1 MDNNVLSKRNK
12 SRILLIDSV
21 LFVIFLFFDQL
32 TKYMAVG
39 RLKEHPPFIILDGI
53 LEFQYLENH
62 GSAFG
67 LFQNQK
73 IFILLISG
81 TFMLLLVFVL
91 FRLPGTKKYLPLDIL
106 VTLILSGGIG
116 NMIDRVIH
124 DYVIDFIYFKIINY
138 PIFNVA
144 DIYVVVGTILI
155 AILCLFIYEEK
166 DLDFLSFKG
175 GKQEDK

>member
-1 MDNNVLSKRNK
+1 MDNNVASKQNK
-12 SRILLIDSV
+12 NKILIIDSV
-21 LFVIFLFFDQL
+21 LFVIFLLFDQL

-39 RLKEHPPFIILDGI
+39 RLKGQNPFIILDGI

-73 IFILLISG
+73 PFILLISG

-91 FRLPGTKKYLPLDIL
+91 FRLPATRKYLPLDIM

-144 DIYVVVGTILI
+144 DIYVVVGTILV
-155 AILCLFIYEEK
+155 AILCLFVYEENE
-166 DLDFLSFKG
+166 LDFLSFKAK
-175 GKQEDK
+175 KQEDK

>member
-1 MDNNVLSKRNK
+1 
-12 SRILLIDSV
+12 
-21 LFVIFLFFDQL
+21 
-32 TKYMAVG
+32 MA
-39 RLKEHPPFIILDGI
+39 
-53 LEFQYLENH
+53 
-62 GSAFG
+62 
-67 LFQNQK
+67 
-73 IFILLISG
+73 LISG